1 MILLPFFSTK
11 GGGVKPRDFADDRR
25 LELSP
30 VDADELS
37 HHPTHRHTH
46 NRQLNKHWESGDVLD
61 MSFASLYGSVGG
73 SGSCFSVFLRPENNK
88 RMRIPIHGESTSFLC
103 SFGVGWVGKRRR
115 SQRKDELDVRRR
127 KQAREPSGS
136 SSSSSLKKKKKKK
149 KNRARRRS
157 RLFFFFFHALL
168 HLLPAAAPP
177 TWSSTERESQNNNN
191 NEKKSTQTQ
200 QTNARDKGQNVH
212 HQPAKLSTHYL
223 KKKDINSNCAKFFIL
238 NNKLKNK
245 CWWRMKWK

>member
-1 MILLPFFSTK
+1 M
-11 GGGVKPRDFADDRR
+11 KPRDFADDRR

-149 KNRARRRS
+149 KTAHAGGRGY
-157 RLFFFFFHALL
+157 FFFFFTPSSISSPQQ
-168 HLLPAAAPP
+168 HLLLDPQQR
-177 TWSSTERESQNNNN
+177 ERVKTTTTT
-191 NEKKSTQTQ
+191 KKNLHKHNKQTQ
-200 QTNARDKGQNVH
+200 GIKV
-212 HQPAKLSTHYL
+212 KMST
-223 KKKDINSNCAKFFIL
+223 INRRNCLHII
-238 NNKLKNK
+238 
-245 CWWRMKWK
+245 

>member
-1 MILLPFFSTK
+1 M
-11 GGGVKPRDFADDRR
+11 KPRDFADDRR

-149 KNRARRRS
+149 KPRTPAVAAI
-157 RLFFFFFHALL
+157 FFFFSR
-168 HLLPAAAPP
+168 PP
-177 TWSSTERESQNNNN
+177 PSPPRSSTSYLILNRERESKQQQQR
-191 NEKKSTQTQ
+191 KKIY
-200 QTNARDKGQNVH
+200 TNTTNKRKG
-212 HQPAKLSTHYL
+212 
-223 KKKDINSNCAKFFIL
+223 
-238 NNKLKNK
+238 
-245 CWWRMKWK
+245 